1 VTVGGTLAPGRTP
14 PGPLARR
21 LAEGGEGASAR
32 ERALAALPLAG
43 PCALAAL
50 LCAWELGKRSLW
62 IDEGATV
69 AIVSQHGAALWA
81 AIAHDGG
88 NMLAYYLLMHV
99 VVGLFGTSTT
109 VLRVP
114 SLLATVATVWLVAL
128 LAREL
133 FDRRVALAAALLAAV
148 SLPLVFWGQD
158 ARGYAP
164 LITFLTASF
173 YFFARIVQRPAPA
186 PRRLLIAY
194 GACTAL
200 AAYMQ
205 LVAALVVPAQALVL
219 VIRREHAGAILR
231 TLALTALACL
241 PLMALAALR
250 GAGQLFW
257 VPGPSIVDVGQ
268 TARWL
273 TSSGMPPNFHA
284 RASANALLAATLVL
298 LAAPVLV
305 LAERL
310 RAGWGELIAQAPGAW
325 RRGDVL
331 ALALAFGWIAMPLAL
346 SVLESLTGQ
355 PILLYRNSVVA
366 LPAVAILIAWSLL
379 RTRLPPVAGWAAV
392 VAILGLRAVQVLP
405 AYGLSPENWKAAEAY
420 VLASARPGDCIAF
433 YPLDGRMPFDYY
445 VRARGQ
451 ELGAP
456 LPVDPATPWY
466 RVKPFVEQYA
476 VPPRSALRRI
486 ESACPRLWFIA
497 SHQGQLHGTPGSLTN
512 YIRYRILQDEL
523 QSAYAH
529 DRTRRFGWA
538 AVVYVELLSGHRPG
552 G

>member
-1 VTVGGTLAPGRTP
+1 VTVGGTLAPGSAAR
-14 PGPLARR
+14 PLGER
-21 LAEGGEGASAR
+21 LAGLRAPDAR

-69 AIVSQHGAALWA
+69 AIVSQHGSALWA

-88 NMLAYYLLMHV
+88 NMLAYYLFMHV
-99 VVGLFGTSTT
+99 VVALFGAGTT
-109 VLRVP
+109 ILRVP
-114 SLLATVATVWLVAL
+114 SLLATVATVWLVGL

-133 FDRRVALAAALLAAV
+133 FDRRVALAASLLAAV

-173 YFFARIVQRPAPA
+173 YFFARVVQRPAPP
-186 PRRLLIAY
+186 PRRLLLGY
-194 GACTAL
+194 GVCTVL

-205 LVAALVVPAQALVL
+205 LVAALVVPAQLLVL
-219 VIRREHAGAILR
+219 LIRREHARAVLR
-231 TLALTALACL
+231 TLALAAVACL
-241 PLMALAALR
+241 PLMVLATVR

-284 RASANALLAATLVL
+284 RTSANALLAATLVL
-298 LAAPVLV
+298 LLAPALLLV
-305 LAERL
+305 RRL
-310 RAGWGELIAQAPGAW
+310 RVGWGELAAQAPGAW

-331 ALALAFGWIAMPLAL
+331 ALALALGWIAMPLLL

-366 LPAVAILIAWSLL
+366 LPPVAILIAWSLL

-392 VAILGLRAVQVLP
+392 ITILGLRAVQVLP

-420 VLASARPGDCIAF
+420 VLARAKPGDCIAF

-451 ELGAP
+451 ELAAP
-456 LPVDPATPWY
+456 LPVDPATPWS
-466 RVKPFVEQYA
+466 RVKPFVERYTA
-476 VPPRSALRRI
+476 PARPALRRI
-486 ESACPRLWFIA
+486 ERSCPRLWFIA

-523 QSAYAH
+523 QSAYPHA
-529 DRTRRFGWA
+529 RTSRFGWA
-538 AVVYVELLSGHRPG
+538 AVVYVELLSRPG
-552 G
+552 STH